1 MQSNSFKIQY
11 LPTGTF
17 SFLGEDSAFLKT
29 DGVGPCV
36 VLHFHNKEKSIVG
49 MAHVPYNTAIFAH
62 ISNNKFQIN
71 ERNIRDYINLLI
83 KKIQEKSNIKI
94 ADFDIT
100 LINNKIFHHRDNKK
114 YNEFTAE
121 VGQDM
126 IDTVDICLK
135 EKGCNVIHRNVNFE
149 DHDKRYISV
158 VTNGGGGI
166 EVYPV
171 AQMNMELLHS
181 LKAKNAEE
189 FKQMQQPK
197 HRMRYEDLVQY
208 DNSQYAN
215 MLANFQNDFEKTE
228 KLGANFAPPQ
238 ICSRVKKDKDGQN
251 MNIDNYP
258 LKFYRGMNVMR

>member
-1 MQSNSFKIQY
+1 M
-11 LPTGTF
+11 
-17 SFLGEDSAFLKT
+17 
-29 DGVGPCV
+29 
-36 VLHFHNKEKSIVG
+36 
-49 MAHVPYNTAIFAH
+49 
-62 ISNNKFQIN
+62 
-71 ERNIRDYINLLI
+71 
-83 KKIQEKSNIKI
+83 
-94 ADFDIT
+94 
-100 LINNKIFHHRDNKK
+100 
-114 YNEFTAE
+114 
-121 VGQDM
+121 
-126 IDTVDICLK
+126 
-135 EKGCNVIHRNVNFE
+135 
-149 DHDKRYISV
+149 
-158 VTNGGGGI
+158 
-166 EVYPV
+166 YPV